1 MRVLVSAFNKGETV
15 KTSRRLFDSSDRDTG
30 ELFITC
36 DYKRQ
41 LATKFRSSKT
51 KSSEQCSEP
60 RHRKSG
66 KSQGKVRCER
76 L

>member
-1 MRVLVSAFNKGETV
+1 MVSSINKDKTA
-15 KTSRRLFDSSDRDTG
+15 KTSRRLVDSSDRDTAD
-30 ELFITC
+30 LFITC

>member
-1 MRVLVSAFNKGETV
+1 M
-15 KTSRRLFDSSDRDTG
+15 KTLRRFVDSSNRDTAD
-30 ELFITC
+30 LFISHC

-66 KSQGKVRCER
+66 KSQGEVRCER